1 MLTNIDAFQIRC
13 WRGILRISSTFIDR
27 RNPNR
32 VVLQRCT
39 VQKSFTKIK
48 ATNGNLNF
56 LANLITAENPD
67 YRACILR
74 SRDEDPMRQVSFQPS
89 SAIRVQYGK
98 KRVGCPRQNWLHF
111 AKNNMFSSILFVVTN
126 TSLRG
131 YEYNET
137 VVEDTRIYN
146 AAITRTF

>member
-74 SRDEDPMRQVSFQPS
+74 SRDEDPMRKFHSNLAVQLGS
-89 SAIRVQYGK
+89 SMGRNELVARGQMCYIM
-98 KRVGCPRQNWLHF
+98 L
-111 AKNNMFSSILFVVTN
+111 NNMFSSIFFMITN
-126 TSLRG
+126 TMRQWSRHADL
-131 YEYNET
+131 
-137 VVEDTRIYN
+137 
-146 AAITRTF
+146 

>member
-1 MLTNIDAFQIRC
+1 M
-13 WRGILRISSTFIDR
+13 S
-27 RNPNR
+27 NPNR

-39 VQKSFTKIK
+39 EILYQNQGDQREFELFSRSYHRRKSRSL
-48 ATNGNLNF
+48 GHV
-56 LANLITAENPD
+56 
-67 YRACILR
+67 LR